1 MGGGGGEQ
9 TVGYKYY
16 LGIHMVACMG
26 PIDALVGVNVD
37 KKVAWAGLAASGSIF
52 IDQPTLFGGDSSE
65 GGVSGVIDIL
75 SGGPTQGVNSYL
87 SSNLG
92 GTLIPSFR
100 GVTSFVLNQCYLGNN
115 PYLKAWSWRCQ
126 RIHTRQNGIAQWYDA
141 KAEIASTFA
150 GQTGTLLVADTAIP
164 STGAEPAPIGPQ
176 DVVLNGLSTSD
187 VIQCTLLGPAGV
199 YPAGSAFPSGDG
211 TWGASFTVSQI
222 NLDNTTTI
230 LAQFTNLGG
239 LFATEDIA
247 AQHLQGQTFTF
258 TGHTDYVIW
267 VQFGGNPALT
277 RGGVSM
283 SVSIQQALKDMNPA
297 HILRECLT
305 DPDWGMGYSE
315 EDMDDDTFMAAADA
329 LYTEGLG
336 MSLLWDTQTDIQ
348 DFITTVL
355 THIDAVLFVDRTT
368 GLFVLRL
375 IRNDYVLADILELT
389 EDDIDYVQDFHRP
402 QFGELT
408 TAVTVQFWDSIRDTQ
423 GTVTIQDIA
432 LETMQEAA
440 IGTTV
445 QYPGFTNTLTATI
458 IAQRDL
464 RTLSSQLATGTVYAG
479 RKAKVLQMG
488 DVFKMTW
495 SDYELTSV
503 VMRVLGVGY
512 GDGASNRIRLTVTE
526 DVFSTD
532 TSTFVSAPT
541 NPTWQDPSGPPQVPA
556 RQIVFEVPYLEL
568 VQQQTQTTTDTA
580 LTNDPL
586 LGIVG
591 VAVGRPSQGSINADI
606 YSDAGAGYT
615 DNATADFCP
624 TAVLVDPIDLMQT
637 SFAISGADELDLVTV
652 GTWVQIDSEL
662 MEITA
667 VTNTLCTVN
676 RACLDTLP
684 ALHTPGVILY
694 FWDKFPSAD
703 PTQYDAGETVNVKL
717 TPKTGQGTLDLSKA
731 AVKTLTLANRA
742 IRPYP
747 PGNLKIN
754 GTYFPAQ
761 VEGDV
766 VLTWAHR
773 DRTQQTGGDLLSF
786 TDASVGPETGTTYT
800 LKVYNA
806 SNSLVRTVSGIT
818 AATTTYTSSMEVADG
833 GPFTAFRF
841 TLAAERAGYESW
853 QIYNVSLT
861 RPAPIPVVGVFLPS
875 TSPVETN
882 PHIVRWHHGY
892 FIVGV
897 EGTQDSQDTIGY
909 YRIKDDM
916 SLSPEFIGS
925 AYQDRDDG
933 AGHHFYRP
941 YNGTGLEMVFN
952 YGFPITA
959 GGVDAKLA
967 FFYSRRDSSLT
978 PNHRWLVTY
987 DDSTMQMNL
996 VDTVNA
1002 INTDIMQFFKDTD
1015 GTTYAWSF
1023 DTTAAQPVRM
1033 WQSSDEGG
1041 VWSFLGQCVGWTTDA
1056 GGISLIPGNS
1066 ALWKISSKF
1075 IRLGGAGTL
1084 QSTDGL
1090 TWTTGGAIET
1100 GFAAFG
1106 IADMRYDGT
1115 ALVIVGQ
1122 RVPALTYDG
1131 IVLGDGALC
1140 YIDWT
1145 GSSGGTNFYGN
1156 KVSGPYFGLRIVPN
1170 GVGITGWGLNQK
1182 DGLDVAPNAVQA
1194 GGLILSTGV
1203 LGAACIETVKGSYL
1217 ELRDGSTNAAHNFL
1231 QGTSNF
1237 SIECWLKVTSGVDQ
1251 PSSGQ
1256 ECVLFSQCCA
1266 GSPQFQN
1273 VLLTFKPVTN
1283 ALRFRTIRQTGTN
1296 TYVADVDIQITTA
1309 FDIVNTPDFTSTH
1322 LVITR
1327 GASGKVRVYV
1337 NGTDIGGQASGT
1349 TTDLTVTGTNQLGC
1363 VWGNT
1368 NSQINCISGA
1378 ATPTFGMQF
1387 DGLCLYGT
1395 ELTSTQV
1402 GNHYTAGRTDGLTH
1416 NCIWRSTNG
1425 TSFTKVRDV
1434 LMQVDYLGGA
1444 MSGSY
1449 TKWQQL
1455 ASLGTGFAVYGKEP
1469 FSGAF
1474 PQVILSTDHGSTWS
1488 SSNADL
1494 ITSDGTK
1501 NAAQIQMHSNG
1512 SRLFGT
1518 LTTRTVSGVR
1528 YPQFAYSTDGIT
1540 FTDFSTTF
1548 SPGSVGV
1555 NLIVLDDTADPRIAE
1570 TGEIRIEEN

>member
-1 MGGGGGEQ
+1 MGGGGEQ
-9 TVGYKYY
+9 TVGYRYY

-26 PIDALVGVNVD
+26 PVDYLVGVKVD
-37 KKVAWAGLAASGSIF
+37 NKVAWSGIVANGTIF
-52 IDQPTLFGGDSSE
+52 VDQPNLFGGDSSE
-65 GGVSGVIDIL
+65 GGVSGLIDVL
-75 SGGPTQGVNSYL
+75 PGGPTQGVNSYL
-87 SSNLG
+87 AAQLQDP
-92 GTLIPSFR
+92 LVPSFR

-115 PYLKAWSWRCQ
+115 PYLKAWSWRLQ
-126 RIHTRQNGIAQWYDA
+126 RIHTRQDGIAQWYDA
-141 KAEIASTFA
+141 KAEIASSFD

-164 STGAEPAPIGPQ
+164 SVGAELAPLGPH
-176 DVVLNGLSTSD
+176 DIVINNLSTTD
-187 VIQCTLLGPAGV
+187 VIVCTLLGTDGI
-199 YPAGSAFPSGDG
+199 YPAGSADPTGP
-211 TWGASFTVSQI
+211 TWGASFTVSAI
-222 NLDNTTTI
+222 NEDGSYSSVGSFQNI
-230 LAQFTNLGG
+230 GG
-239 LFATEDIA
+239 LYATEELAGA
-247 AQHLQGQTFTF
+247 ALKGQQFTF

-267 VQFGGNPALT
+267 VQFGGDPTTT

-283 SVSIQQALKDMNPA
+283 SVALKSAVKDINPA

-315 EDMDDDTFMAAADA
+315 DDMDDVAFQDAADT

-336 MSLLWDTQTDIQ
+336 ISLLWDTQSDIQ

-408 TAVTVQFWDSIRDTQ
+408 TAVTVQFWDSIRNTQ

-432 LETMQEAA
+432 LETAQNAA

-445 QYPGFTNTLTATI
+445 QYPGLTNAQIATI

-495 SDYELTSV
+495 SDYELSSV

-512 GDGASNRIRLTVTE
+512 GDGASNQIRLTVTE

-532 TSTFVSAPT
+532 TATFVSAPT
-541 NPTWQDPSGPPQVPA
+541 APTWQNPSGPPQVPP
-556 RQIVFEVPYLEL
+556 RQVVFEMPYLEL
-568 VQQQTQTTTDTA
+568 VQQQTQLTTDNA
-580 LTNDPL
+580 LASDPL

-637 SFAISGADELDLVTV
+637 SFAISGEDELDLVTI

-662 MEITA
+662 MEVTSL
-667 VTNTLCTVN
+667 TNTLCTVN
-676 RACLDTLP
+676 RSCLDTLP
-684 ALHTPGVILY
+684 ALHTPGAILY

-703 PTQYDAGETVNVKL
+703 PTQYDAGETINVKL

-731 AVKTLTLANRA
+731 TVKTILLANRA

-747 PGNLKIN
+747 PANLKIN
-754 GTYFPAQ
+754 SQYYPAQ
-761 VEGDV
+761 IEGDM

-800 LKVYNA
+800 LKVYNV
-806 SNSLVRTVSGIT
+806 SNTLVRTVSGIT
-818 AATTTYTSSMEVADG
+818 SNTTTYTGTMELADG
-833 GPFTAFRF
+833 GPFSAFRF

-853 QIYNVSLT
+853 QIYNISLT
-861 RPAPIPVVGVFLPS
+861 RPAPIPAVGVFLPATALAS
-875 TSPVETN
+875 RN
-882 PHIVRWHHGY
+882 PHLIDWHHGY
-892 FIVGV
+892 FIVGI
-897 EGTQDSQDTIGY
+897 EGTQDTNDTIGY

-916 SLSPEFIGS
+916 SASPEFIGS
-925 AYQDRDDG
+925 AYQIRDDG
-933 AGHHFYRP
+933 AGHNFYRP
-941 YNGTGLEMVFN
+941 YNGTALEMN
-952 YGFPITA
+952 IPYGVPISA
-959 GGVDAKLA
+959 AGVDSKLA
-967 FFYSRRDSSLT
+967 FFYSRRDPSLT

-987 DDSTMQMNL
+987 DDSTMLMNL
-996 VDTVNA
+996 VDTVSG

-1023 DTTAAQPVRM
+1023 DTTAAQPVRS
-1033 WQSSDEGG
+1033 WKSTDEGG
-1041 VWSFLGQCVGWTTDA
+1041 VWSFIGQCTGWTTDA
-1056 GGISLIPGNS
+1056 GGISILPGQS
-1066 ALWKISSKF
+1066 TLWKISSKF
-1075 IRLGGAGTL
+1075 IRISGTGTA

-1090 TWTTGGAIET
+1090 AWTAGGTIDS
-1100 GFAAFG
+1100 GFAASKFL
-1106 IADMRYDGT
+1106 DYSYDGT
-1115 ALVIVGQ
+1115 ALVVLGQ

-1140 YIDWT
+1140 YIDWI
-1145 GSSGGTNFYGN
+1145 GSSGGANIFGN
-1156 KVSGPYFGLRIVPN
+1156 KVSGPYYGFRSVPN
-1170 GVGITGWGLNQK
+1170 GVGVPGWGLNAK

-1194 GGLILSTGV
+1194 GSIIISTGS
-1203 LGAACIETVKGSYL
+1203 LGAQCIETVGGSYL
-1217 ELRDGSTNAAHNFL
+1217 ELRDGGTNAAHNFL

-1237 SIECWLKVTSGVDQ
+1237 SIECWLKVTSGTDQ

-1256 ECVLFSQCCA
+1256 ECVIFSQCA
-1266 GSPQFQN
+1266 TGSPQFQN

-1283 ALRFRTIRQTGTN
+1283 ALRFRTIRQTGPS

-1327 GASGKVRVYV
+1327 GASGKIRVYV

-1368 NSQINCISGA
+1368 NSRINCMSGA
-1378 ATPTFGMQF
+1378 ATPSFGMQF
-1387 DGLCLYGT
+1387 DGLCLYGA

-1402 GNHYTAGRTDGLTH
+1402 GAHYTAGRTDGLTH
-1416 NCIWRSTNG
+1416 NCVWRSTDG
-1425 TSFTKVRDV
+1425 LTFTKTRDV
-1434 LMQVDYLGGA
+1434 L
-1444 MSGSY
+1444 
-1449 TKWQQL
+1449 L
-1455 ASLGTGFAVYGKEP
+1455 ASDFNSAGSGFYIGWTFVKPFNGGFALYGREP

-1474 PQVILSTDHGSTWS
+1474 PHVCFSTDHGSTWDS
-1488 SSNADL
+1488 TNTAVITDDTTSNAQLLQLRSLSSLVFAD
-1494 ITSDGTK
+1494 
-1501 NAAQIQMHSNG
+1501 
-1512 SRLFGT
+1512 
-1518 LTTRTVSGVR
+1518 VSGCTAFP
-1528 YPQFAYSTDGIT
+1528 YPKFAYSSDGIT
-1540 FTDFSTTF
+1540 FTDYTTDF
-1548 SPGSVGV
+1548 PTGSIGV
-1555 NLIVLDDTADPRIAE
+1555 NLIVLDDTAEPRAAE